1 MGKSASSTERDVIIV
16 GGGISGAALAYGLAG
31 RDRRIT
37 VLDAPTRTNMASR
50 TNVGLIWC
58 QSKFLHL
65 PEYAKWG
72 FMSSRLYPQ
81 LLKELE
87 EISEQKV
94 PARFTGGLIPVLSQ
108 EDFHKRADYIAKLR
122 EALGEYRGGMI
133 ERAELE
139 KKLPGIGFGPEVCGA
154 AWCEEDGVVDPLAL
168 LRAYLA
174 ALPRQGVDY
183 VQTQVFDVT
192 PHAGGYRVTTRDKSW
207 FCRRLVLAAG
217 LANRRFARFAA
228 PDIPVYPDKGQVLLV
243 ERLPDVMPIPLLGAT
258 QTFGGTVIIGFKHER
273 AGHDSGV
280 EPASVATEGRWAM
293 RVWPELGTKRLIR
306 AWSGLRVMPED
317 NMAIYSR
324 LPGHPDVSLI
334 NTHSAV
340 TMAAAHTRLLPDFI
354 LGGELPETAQGMTLK
369 RFGYDC

>member
-174 ALPRQGVDY
+174 ALPRQAWTMCKPRFSTSRRTRAATAS
-183 VQTQVFDVT
+183 QPVT
-192 PHAGGYRVTTRDKSW
+192 
-207 FCRRLVLAAG
+207 
-217 LANRRFARFAA
+217 
-228 PDIPVYPDKGQVLLV
+228 
-243 ERLPDVMPIPLLGAT
+243 
-258 QTFGGTVIIGFKHER
+258 R
-273 AGHDSGV
+273 AGS
-280 EPASVATEGRWAM
+280 
-293 RVWPELGTKRLIR
+293 
-306 AWSGLRVMPED
+306 
-317 NMAIYSR
+317 
-324 LPGHPDVSLI
+324 
-334 NTHSAV
+334 
-340 TMAAAHTRLLPDFI
+340 AAAWYWPRALPIAASPVSPRRTFLFTRTRARCFWWNACP
-354 LGGELPETAQGMTLK
+354 T
-369 RFGYDC
+369 